1 MGTMNLGFLLTFLL
15 VLLFAKEICPNETTE
30 PFIIY
35 MDVHNDIDNLIH
47 WGNTCEAK
55 LTTLEQ
61 TVVETIESKERSNE
75 KYLETLK
82 KLEYLEHTVSTYEI
96 KMNTLEHKIQSI
108 LSGSKQI
115 EEELRNTIH
124 MLSATVSDL
133 TSKFLLLHRDR
144 PMPEREHPF
153 KTPSTTV
160 IQHRPTQLVP
170 PITHVPSP
178 NVPTAGRLA
187 SQVCE
192 EIEGALQLKGIKRFV
207 SGIHP
212 SFAIVERKM
221 RRSSSFRCVGALIG
235 QRFVLTSA
243 RCLYAGGANFVRLA
257 NRGDKTSA
265 MGKNIKKMHIH
276 PKYANRKNNVGVI
289 ELEDD
294 VEYSSL
300 VYPSCFYTAATISIT
315 NAEVFYTKYE
325 DSILSETLQELRGQ
339 IVPYSNCATFAESH
353 AQDPYADSLICVRYY
368 NGLNSSY
375 SFSQGALWVTQ
386 KDVLGKERIIAVDS
400 ENSLRNDLYMAQK
413 LTKVYDYLDFIE
425 SVMKG

>member
-1 MGTMNLGFLLTFLL
+1 MMNLGFSLTFLL

-30 PFIIY
+30 QFIIY

-47 WGNTCEAK
+47 WGNNCEAK

-61 TVVETIESKERSNE
+61 TVVETIQSRERSNE
-75 KYLETLK
+75 KYLETLN
-82 KLEYLEHTVSTYEI
+82 KLEYLEHTVSSYEL
-96 KMNTLEHKIQSI
+96 KMNTLEHNIQSLI
-108 LSGSKQI
+108 SGSKQI

-133 TSKFLLLHRDR
+133 ASKFSLLHRDR
-144 PMPEREHPF
+144 PLPERERPF
-153 KTPSTTV
+153 KTPSTTFGER
-160 IQHRPTQLVP
+160 RPTLVP
-170 PITHVPSP
+170 PVTYVPP
-178 NVPTAGRLA
+178 PKVPTAGRLV

-192 EIEGALQLKGIKRFV
+192 EIEGALQSKGIKRFV

-212 SFAIVERKM
+212 SLAIVERKL
-221 RRSSSFRCVGALIG
+221 RRSSSFRCTGALIG

-257 NRGDKTSA
+257 NRSDKTSA
-265 MGKNIKKMHIH
+265 LGKNIKKTYIH

-289 ELEDD
+289 ELEGD

-300 VYPSCFYTAATISIT
+300 VYPSCLYTAATISIA
-315 NAEVFYTKYE
+315 NAEVFYTQYQ
-325 DSILSETLQELRGQ
+325 DSILSQTLQELRGQ

-353 AQDPYADSLICVRYY
+353 AQDPYEDSLICVRYY
-368 NGLNSSY
+368 NALDSSY
-375 SFSQGALWVTQ
+375 SSSQGPLFFNQ

-400 ENSLRNDLYMAQK
+400 ENSLRNDVYMAQK
-413 LTKVYDYLDFIE
+413 LTKVYDHLDFIE
-425 SVMKG
+425 SVMRS